1 MFKCR
6 ICDNK
11 EGNKS
16 FIAREMQFGLQDEF
30 EYIECAQCGC
40 LQIKEIPDD
49 LSKYYPKNYYSYRAA
64 QSTSQHEIGIKGF
77 KKRFIRDQITNYYL
91 NRNSRLG
98 AWLERK
104 SSLSA
109 DYPPWMRLQKLNLRM
124 NLKSSILDVGCGRG
138 HLLHELV
145 SFGFSNLTG
154 VDPFIERDIN
164 DNGIRIWKKQLD
176 ALDQQFDFIMLHHS
190 FEHMPEPLATLKQL
204 RRLLKDEGHL
214 LIRIPLAGSYA
225 WRKYGI
231 NWMAL
236 DAPRHLHLHTLKSMK
251 QLADQAG
258 FKVQEVNFDAEGFG
272 IAASEQY
279 LKNIPLMAPESFFVN
294 PTQTIFSDEELE
306 SFRKQDEE
314 LNKTGEADCAGFYL
328 FKN

>member
-16 FIAREMQFGLQDEF
+16 HVAREMQFGLPDEF

-40 LQIKEIPDD
+40 LQIKQIPDD
-49 LSKYYPKNYYSYRAA
+49 LAKYYPNSYFSYRAP
-64 QSTSQHEIGIKGF
+64 QSASHHETGIKGF
-77 KKRFIRDQITNYYL
+77 KKRFIRNQITNHYL
-91 NRNSRLG
+91 NRDSRLG
-98 AWLERK
+98 AWLEGK

-109 DYPPWMRLQKLNLRM
+109 DYPAWMRLQKPSLRL
-124 NLKSSILDVGCGRG
+124 NLKSSILDVGCGTG
-138 HLLHELV
+138 QLLHDLA

-164 DNGIRIWKKQLD
+164 DNGIRIWKKPLD

-190 FEHMPEPLATLKQL
+190 FEHMPEPLATLRQL
-204 RRLLKDEGHL
+204 RRLLKDKGHL

-225 WRKYGI
+225 WRKYGT
-231 NWMAL
+231 NWAQL

-251 QLADQAG
+251 QLADRAG
-258 FKVQEVNFDAEGFG
+258 FKVDEVNFDAEGF
-272 IAASEQY
+272 ALTASEQY

-294 PTQTIFSDEELE
+294 PKQTIFSNEELE
-306 SFRKQDEE
+306 FFRKQDEQ

-328 FKN
+328 SKK